1 IFQCRRG
8 ALMSVDPSVLAA
20 LQAAISGDPDNLPVR
35 MHLAALLIQAE
46 RWNEALDQCSH
57 VLARQPDNL
66 DALLSAAQAADG
78 IGDATKA
85 AGYRRLYEALS
96 WDRAKSL
103 VEGIESSPFPEEMT
117 GNPEDRPR
125 EAIRV
130 GREPFEDSDEDRWE
144 TELPTIS
151 LQDVAG
157 MEDVKRRLNL
167 AFLAPM
173 RNPEMMAL
181 YGK

>member
-1 IFQCRRG
+1 
-8 ALMSVDPSVLAA
+8 MSVDPSVLAA
-20 LQAAISGDPDNLPVR
+20 LQAAVSGDPDNLPVR

-66 DALLSAAQAADG
+66 DALSSAAQAAEAV
-78 IGDATKA
+78 GDITKA

-103 VEGIESSPFPEEMT
+103 VEGIESSSFPEEKADHSD
-117 GNPEDRPR
+117 DRPR

-130 GREPFEDSDEDRWE
+130 GREPFEEFDEERWE
-144 TELPTIS
+144 TELPSIS
-151 LQDVAG
+151 L
-157 MEDVKRRLNL
+157 
-167 AFLAPM
+167 
-173 RNPEMMAL
+173 
-181 YGK
+181 